1 MRRPIRTNCTYPAYE
16 RRAGPPGAIY
26 YRARCLVQFTYDYAD
41 APGAR
46 PRTVVVLCGRRESEM
61 AGKVDEE
68 TEVRRVIRSGLALD
82 RRFWNSR
89 MPSER
94 VTRRGSFRTETTIF
108 PIPFLSGYRFLGKDS
123 TLCLL
128 YLKSEYFRASEI
140 DLSVCVLCFSVRC
153 FADILAIK
161 KVWA

>member
-128 YLKSEYFRASEI
+128 YPK
-140 DLSVCVLCFSVRC
+140 
-153 FADILAIK
+153 
-161 KVWA
+161 